1 MFLTFFFLSVKTC
14 SVHELHIYII
24 FLPSVKS
31 RCFFF
36 LVKEMQRSSIYFG
49 SEYNLDNLYW
59 CTDCRVLAAA

>member
-1 MFLTFFFLSVKTC
+1 MNFIFTLSSFHQLKVD
-14 SVHELHIYII
+14 V
-24 FLPSVKS
+24 
-31 RCFFF
+31 FFF